1 MRSGDTMKAI
11 PMHQTN
17 GSSKATVALTTI
29 LLSAC
34 TTPSITERADA
45 EHAARQA
52 AVASVAAST
61 TLAEQAGPAVRGG
74 QADANRRAV
83 EQASDVVLRR
93 ASRPWITG
101 TSVPYAS
108 DQLPSIFGEPVKL
121 NFADRPGIRTV
132 AERLTALTGVPIRVK
147 ADAVADPAGGGARLT
162 NASAS
167 PQIALRESGVNALPM
182 QWAGTLASYLNH
194 ISDLSGLSWEYRDG
208 AVVIEKFRTEFF
220 ELTTFDGETEYSVGM
235 TGSDA
240 GTGGTG
246 GAGGNSA
253 SSASSDIKERGKVNA
268 IETVIKTV
276 KQIVQSAPGSEVI
289 RADGSG
295 RLIVT
300 TTRDTMGKVRDF
312 IRAENQ
318 SLQRQAQ
325 VQFDIYSI
333 RRSESDQRGVDWEG
347 VFQSMSRALGVT
359 VSSPTT
365 LAGSTAA
372 GLGFSILTPEQAPG
386 SDAARRFG
394 GSKAMIALLNEFGT
408 RTEHRPVSLLGLNRQ
423 WARKA
428 SLTSTAYVSETTPGV
443 ATSTGAGA
451 PGLKTSTVTTG
462 DRYVA
467 MPYVLD
473 NGNIL
478 LQFGIGLSTLVDLP
492 EFSSGTGTSEQKVQT
507 PETGAL
513 VDQARVLLK
522 AGQILAITGLS
533 RVVASDNRRT
543 LGEGAPIGLG
553 GSKAVDRQ
561 REDFVIL
568 VRSTVL

>member
-1 MRSGDTMKAI
+1 MKTTS
-11 PMHQTN
+11 MHEANAQAM
-17 GSSKATVALTTI
+17 ATVVLTAI

-34 TTPSITERADA
+34 TTPSVTERADA

-52 AVASVAAST
+52 AVASATAGT
-61 TLAEQAGPAVRGG
+61 ALAEQAGPAVRGG
-74 QADANRRAV
+74 QADANRRAL

-108 DQLPSIFGEPVKL
+108 DQLPSIFGEPLKL
-121 NFADRPGIRTV
+121 NFTDRPGIRTV
-132 AERLTALTGVPIRVK
+132 AERLTTLTGVPIRVK

-162 NASAS
+162 SAGAS

-182 QWAGTLASYLNH
+182 QWSGTLASYLNH
-194 ISDLSGLSWEYRDG
+194 VADLSGLSWEYRDG

-220 ELTTFDGETEYSVGM
+220 ELTAFDGETEYSVGM

-253 SSASSDIKERGKVNA
+253 SSASSDIKEKGKVNA

-289 RADGSG
+289 RAEGSG
-295 RLIVT
+295 RVVVT

-312 IRAENQ
+312 IRAENL

-325 VQFDIYSI
+325 VQFDIYSV
-333 RRSESDQRGVDWEG
+333 RRSEGDQRGVDWDG

-359 VSSPTT
+359 VTSPTT
-365 LAGSTAA
+365 LTGSTAA
-372 GLGFSILTPEQAPG
+372 GLGFSILTPSQAPG

-394 GSKAMIALLNEFGT
+394 GSKAMVALLSEFGT
-408 RTEHRPVSLLGLNRQ
+408 TTEHRPVSLLGLNRQ

-428 SLTSTAYVSETTPGV
+428 SLTSQAYVSETTPGV
-443 ATSTGAGA
+443 ATSAGTGA

-467 MPYVLD
+467 MPYVLE

-492 EFSSGTGTSEQKVQT
+492 EFSSGTGTSAQKVQT
-507 PETGAL
+507 PETGAV

-533 RVVASDNRRT
+533 RVVAADSKRT
-543 LGEGAPIGLG
+543 LGEGTPIGLG
-553 GSKAVDRQ
+553 GSKTVNRQ